1 MLLGARPRPPVR
13 AGAPPGRTALNAF
26 TAPGAPDL
34 TTPVTTAQWVARH
47 FGRPEL
53 APLAPDDVAA
63 LAAVLREDHHPAGTR
78 LFRMGDAPAR
88 IGIIRR
94 GSVELS
100 RTLNGRKVVVQILGA
115 GDGVGD
121 IGVFLRMTAPY
132 DGATLADTALLSI
145 DSLAFH
151 RLLEERPR
159 LARRW
164 MLSVSGRLVSY
175 QARLLE
181 VLAGDLEAQITSVL
195 VRRADRGVVNL
206 SQSSIAELVGGS
218 RSRVNRVLKRLE
230 AAGLVR
236 AGYGQ
241 IEILDEAR
249 LAEAAG
255 LD

>member
-1 MLLGARPRPPVR
+1 MNL
-13 AGAPPGRTALNAF
+13 
-26 TAPGAPDL
+26 
-34 TTPVTTAQWVARH
+34 TTAQWVTRH
-47 FGRPEL
+47 FGRPDL
-53 APLAPDDVAA
+53 APLAADDVEA

-100 RTLNGRKVVVQILGA
+100 RTLNGRRVVVQILKA

-132 DGATLADTALLSI
+132 DGATLDDTVILSI
-145 DSLAFH
+145 DSLEFH

-164 MLSVSGRLVSY
+164 MLSVSGRLISY

-181 VLAGDLEAQITSVL
+181 VLAGGLEAQIASVL
-195 VRRADRGVVNL
+195 VRRAEGGMVAL
-206 SQSSIAELVGGS
+206 SQNSIAELVGGS
-218 RSRVNRVLKRLE
+218 RSRVNRVLKRME
-230 AAGLVR
+230 AIGLVR
-236 AGYGQ
+236 VGYGLV
-241 IEILDEAR
+241 EIIDEGA
-249 LAEAAG
+249 LAATAG
-255 LD
+255 VD